1 MYFLLSGEGVTDM
14 GSCADGAPVCH
25 GDSYNF
31 GPMAVLV
38 SQIVEA
44 VHSYCFTDTGHFGF
58 VSEAALA
65 SRASELKSAKK
76 SIGLPGVKIKK
87 ETRYFYNNARVMAKF
102 ANEKSDELGGEDVV
116 AVLFRD
122 SDGTASAGRGLWST
136 KRQSMIQ
143 GFTEEKLT
151 RGVAMVPKPKSEAW
165 LLFALKYKYQ
175 QAEVLEN
182 RPGNDHSPNSL
193 KAELEDH
200 SGVLLGEDLNAL
212 ISSRQVDFE
221 KMDMPSFHAFR
232 ADLEKA
238 IG

>member
-14 GSCADGAPVCH
+14 GSCADGAPACD
-25 GDSYNF
+25 GESYNF

-44 VHSYCFTDTGHFGF
+44 VHNYCFTETGHFGF
-58 VSEAALA
+58 VSESALA
-65 SRASELKSAKK
+65 SRASELKAVKK
-76 SIGLPGVKIKK
+76 RLGLPGAKTKK
-87 ETRYFYNNARVMAKF
+87 ETRYFFNNARVMARF
-102 ANEKSDELGGEDVV
+102 ANEKAAELGDEVV

-122 SDGTASAGRGLWST
+122 SDGTASADRGLWER

-143 GFTEEKLT
+143 GFAEEQLA
-151 RGVAMVPKPKSEAW
+151 RGVAMMPKPKSEAW
-165 LLFALKYKYQ
+165 ILFALKYNYQ
-175 QAEVLEN
+175 KAEALEN
-182 RPGNDHSPNSL
+182 RSGNDHSPNNL
-193 KAELEDH
+193 KDELEAH
-200 SGVLLGEDLNAL
+200 AGQLLREDLNEL

-221 KMDMPSFHAFR
+221 KMDMPSFQAFK